1 MEGYNDPETFMSDLN
16 ALIYGHNMKMAAL
29 FAQQDVVSKM
39 LQEQLTLCDSLAESI
54 KNSQSSET
62 GVQDLMEAVAKRKY
76 FEEELKK
83 NEIEGERVSKELN
96 EMVFAKLHM
105 QEKHGVSE

>member
-16 ALIYGHNMKMAAL
+16 ALIYGHKMKMAAL
-29 FAQQDVVSKM
+29 FTQRDVVSKM

-62 GVQDLMEAVAKRKY
+62 GVEDLMEAVAKRKY
-76 FEEELKK
+76 FGEELKK

-96 EMVFAKLHM
+96 DMLFAKLHM
-105 QEKHGVSE
+105 QEKHGVLE

>member
-1 MEGYNDPETFMSDLN
+1 
-16 ALIYGHNMKMAAL
+16 
-29 FAQQDVVSKM
+29 M
-39 LQEQLTLCDSLAESI
+39 LQEQLTLCDSLAELI
-54 KNSQSSET
+54 KYSQSSET

-96 EMVFAKLHM
+96 EMLFAKLHM
-105 QEKHGVSE
+105 QEKHGVLE

>member
-1 MEGYNDPETFMSDLN
+1 
-16 ALIYGHNMKMAAL
+16 
-29 FAQQDVVSKM
+29 M
-39 LQEQLTLCDSLAESI
+39 LQEQLTLCDSLAELI
-54 KNSQSSET
+54 KNSQSPET
-62 GVQDLMEAVAKRKY
+62 GVQDLMEAVVKRKY

-96 EMVFAKLHM
+96 EILFVKLHM

>member
-1 MEGYNDPETFMSDLN
+1 
-16 ALIYGHNMKMAAL
+16 
-29 FAQQDVVSKM
+29 M

-54 KNSQSSET
+54 KNPQSSES

-96 EMVFAKLHM
+96 DMLFAKLHM

>member
-1 MEGYNDPETFMSDLN
+1 
-16 ALIYGHNMKMAAL
+16 
-29 FAQQDVVSKM
+29 M

-54 KNSQSSET
+54 KDSQSSET

-76 FEEELKK
+76 LEEELKK

-96 EMVFAKLHM
+96 EMLFAKLHM
-105 QEKHGVSE
+105 QEKHGVLE

>member
-16 ALIYGHNMKMAAL
+16 ALIYGHKMKMAAL

-39 LQEQLTLCDSLAESI
+39 LQGQLTLCDSLAESI
-54 KNSQSSET
+54 KNSQSLET
-62 GVQDLMEAVAKRKY
+62 GVQDLMEAVVKRKY

-96 EMVFAKLHM
+96 DMLFVKLHM

>member
-1 MEGYNDPETFMSDLN
+1 
-16 ALIYGHNMKMAAL
+16 
-29 FAQQDVVSKM
+29 M

-54 KNSQSSET
+54 KNSPASET

-96 EMVFAKLHM
+96 EVLFAKLHV

>member
-39 LQEQLTLCDSLAESI
+39 LQEQLTLCASLAESI
-54 KNSQSSET
+54 KNSQSSKA
-62 GVQDLMEAVAKRKY
+62 GVQDLMEVVVKRKC

-96 EMVFAKLHM
+96 EILFVKLHM

>member
-1 MEGYNDPETFMSDLN
+1 
-16 ALIYGHNMKMAAL
+16 
-29 FAQQDVVSKM
+29 M
-39 LQEQLTLCDSLAESI
+39 LQEQLTLYDSLAESI
-54 KNSQSSET
+54 KNSQSSKT
-62 GVQDLMEAVAKRKY
+62 GVEDLMKAVAKRKY

-96 EMVFAKLHM
+96 EMLFAKLHM

>member
-16 ALIYGHNMKMAAL
+16 TLIYGHKMKMAAL

-54 KNSQSSET
+54 KNSQSSKT
-62 GVQDLMEAVAKRKY
+62 RVQDLMEAVAKRKY

-83 NEIEGERVSKELN
+83 NEIEGERVLKELN
-96 EMVFAKLHM
+96 EMLFAKLHM

>member
-1 MEGYNDPETFMSDLN
+1 
-16 ALIYGHNMKMAAL
+16 
-29 FAQQDVVSKM
+29 M

-54 KNSQSSET
+54 KNSQSSKT
-62 GVQDLMEAVAKRKY
+62 GVQDLMEAVANRKY

-83 NEIEGERVSKELN
+83 NEIKDERVSKELN
-96 EMVFAKLHM
+96 EMLFVKLHM